1 MPSTPTSTPSS
12 TGLPPEGLGD
22 RINRLRRK
30 KKLSQG
36 DLAERIGTSGHQLSK
51 YERGIHEPS
60 LELLSR
66 IARTLDTSTDFLI
79 TGKEPASQDQPFR
92 FDSLPPEL
100 REPLTEFLGSVMKAD
115 LVTRL
120 GRDAQ
125 KKQSD

>member
-1 MPSTPTSTPSS
+1 MPSIPTSTPSS
-12 TGLPPEGLGD
+12 SNPPPEGLGD
-22 RINRLRRK
+22 RISRLRRK

-36 DLAERIGTSGHQLSK
+36 DLAERIGTSNHQLSK

-79 TGKEPASQDQPFR
+79 TGKEPASRDQPFGLE
-92 FDSLPPEL
+92 SLSPEL

-115 LVTRL
+115 TVIRL
-120 GRDAQ
+120 GRNAR
-125 KKQSD
+125 KKPSD